1 MAEEKKVAVKKS
13 SAQKR
18 HEQSERRRMRNKAI
32 RSTCRTSAKKFVL
45 AIQKKEQEEA
55 KKALVDL
62 QSEYNSAVSKGVIH
76 KNAAAR
82 KSSRMFRLYNKTFNV
97 GAAAESK

>member
-32 RSTCRTSAKKFVL
+32 RSTCRTSAKKFV
-45 AIQKKEQEEA
+45 AAVQKKDQEEA
-55 KKALVDL
+55 KKALVAL
-62 QSEYNSAVSKGVIH
+62 QSEYDTAVRKGVIH
-76 KNAAAR
+76 RNAASR
-82 KSSRMFRLYNKTFNV
+82 KKSRMYKLYNVTFN
-97 GAAAESK
+97 ASAAEAK

>member
-45 AIQKKEQEEA
+45 AIQK
-55 KKALVDL
+55 VDL

-82 KSSRMFRLYNKTFNV
+82 KTSRMFRLYNKTFNV